1 MTQLVSQF
9 IHGVYFTVEP
19 RCLMMCII
27 ITCIIIV
34 VIVMTT
40 IEMVI
45 LLIIICPTAT
55 ATATGLYGPCDTLIQ
70 YQVTRLHDK
79 VGPHEIQ
86 CLLMTHTTTTT
97 RVVTTTH
104 DVYIYIMYAY
114 VMMTIGKL
122 CTVCVF

>member
-1 MTQLVSQF
+1 
-9 IHGVYFTVEP
+9 
-19 RCLMMCII
+19 MMCIV
-27 ITCIIIV
+27 IIV
-34 VIVMTT
+34 IVIIVAIVTVIVMTT
-40 IEMVI
+40 IAIVKVVI
-45 LLIIICPTAT
+45 LLVS
-55 ATATGLYGPCDTLIQ
+55 TATGLYGPCDTLIQ